1 MKGLKM
7 EKIYQV
13 ERGGSVNGRQ
23 KEESFAKGL
32 NFYKLFWVFFI
43 GSIIG
48 VIVETLFCLATQFR
62 IESRK
67 GLLYGPFNPVY
78 GFGAVVMT
86 VCLHWLEK
94 KRDLWIFLGGMVL
107 GGGFEY
113 LCSLVQE
120 LVFGTVSWD
129 YTGSPFSFGGRTSLM
144 YCFFWGILGLL
155 WVKELYPRMSR
166 LIERIPNHV
175 GKTLTWV
182 CVLLMVIDIALS
194 GMAVSRYS
202 ARQEGIPAETNVQ
215 EWIDRYYPDDLMQ
228 VIYPNMI
235 KK

>member
-1 MKGLKM
+1 
-7 EKIYQV
+7 
-13 ERGGSVNGRQ
+13 
-23 KEESFAKGL
+23 
-32 NFYKLFWVFFI
+32 
-43 GSIIG
+43 
-48 VIVETLFCLATQFR
+48 
-62 IESRK
+62 
-67 GLLYGPFNPVY
+67 
-78 GFGAVVMT
+78 
-86 VCLHWLEK
+86 
-94 KRDLWIFLGGMVL
+94 
-107 GGGFEY
+107 
-113 LCSLVQE
+113 
-120 LVFGTVSWD
+120 
-129 YTGSPFSFGGRTSLM
+129 
-144 YCFFWGILGLL
+144 
-155 WVKELYPRMSR
+155 MSR